1 MHTHA
6 ESPPSQKALTLAH
19 SGNAKRQKNQLDSLT
34 HNAHA
39 LATLALI
46 RSHSPALSLSL
57 SLLLIAVS
65 AAECDNTQ
73 KLTALPSWRIKV
85 IGAAMTH
92 LV

>member
-1 MHTHA
+1 M
-6 ESPPSQKALTLAH
+6 P
-19 SGNAKRQKNQLDSLT
+19 NAKKTNSTRLT
-34 HNAHA
+34 HNAYA

-46 RSHSPALSLSL
+46 RSRSPALSLSP

>member
-46 RSHSPALSLSL
+46 RSHSPARSL
-57 SLLLIAVS
+57 SLLLFAVS